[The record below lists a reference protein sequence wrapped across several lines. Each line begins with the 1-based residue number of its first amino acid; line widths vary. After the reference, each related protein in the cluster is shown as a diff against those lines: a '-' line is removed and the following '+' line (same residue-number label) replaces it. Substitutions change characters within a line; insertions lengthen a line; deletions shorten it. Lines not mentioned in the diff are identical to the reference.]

1 MATPTAECVEALREA
16 ADRLGKSPTKAEYEA
31 LDLTPSS
38 TTICRVVGGWN
49 EAKELANLYAFG
61 QNENGGRDV
70 SPKPDGVV
78 VPSGRD
84 WEELTAQQR
93 WYYKNRRHRIQTK
106 ESRRRELREWF
117 TELKR
122 DRFECG
128 RCHEARPEA
137 LDFHHPDR
145 KHEGVSQMVNHGYSK
160 ERIRGE
166 MDRCTVLCANCHRRE
181 HYDGPDATRIPD
193 LDVIETCIESPD
205 QSRFSRPRYLWV
217 LAYKRD
223 SDGCQQCSTTDPVC
237 LDFHHPNSK
246 RDGVAKMVSWRR
258 SIESIR
264 REIDR
269 CVLLCASCH
278 RAEHRS
284 KSTDDTETD
293 KV

>member
-166 MDRCTVLCANCHRRE
+166 MDRRTVLCANCHRRE

-193 LDVIETCIESPD
+193 LDGSKHASSLPTSPD
-205 QSRFSRPRYLWV
+205 SVGPDTFGYWPTNATAMVASSARRRI
-217 LAYKRD
+217 
-223 SDGCQQCSTTDPVC
+223 QC
-237 LDFHHPNSK
+237 
-246 RDGVAKMVSWRR
+246 VSIFTIRTRNAMAWRR
-258 SIESIR
+258 WYR
-264 REIDR
+264 GG
-269 CVLLCASCH
+269 A
-278 RAEHRS
+278 RS
-284 KSTDDTETD
+284 NRFGGR
-293 KV
+293 